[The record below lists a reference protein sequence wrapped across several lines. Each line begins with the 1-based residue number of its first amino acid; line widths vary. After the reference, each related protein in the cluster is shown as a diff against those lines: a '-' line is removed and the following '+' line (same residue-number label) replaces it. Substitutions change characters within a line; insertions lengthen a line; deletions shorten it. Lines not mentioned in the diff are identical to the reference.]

1 MGAIALL
8 LATSTGCP
16 TKSGTGAPTAH
27 VQGTVTVN
35 GQPIPADAQASITF
49 HPGPEAV
56 TAQSAGSA
64 ILNGKYDIPNAPI
77 GKVKVEF
84 AIMQDTGK
92 MVPSTDGGRP
102 DREFKNLVPAKWQE
116 PQPFEITG
124 DKADLNFD
132 LK

>member
-8 LATSTGCP
+8 VATSTGCP
-16 TKSGTGAPTAH
+16 ESGTGAPTAH
-27 VQGTVTVN
+27 VQGTVTIN
-35 GQPIPADAQASITF
+35 SQPIPADAQASITF
-49 HPGPEAV
+49 RPGPEAV
-56 TAQSAGSA
+56 TAQSAGSP
-64 ILNGKYDIPNAPI
+64 IVNGKYDVPNAPI

-102 DREFKNLVPAKWQE
+102 DREFKNLVPPGSRE
-116 PQPFEITG
+116 PQMAEITG